1 MFIIGKNSYFC
12 TKREK
17 RMGKFKNI
25 WNHSKDGNNKEER
38 SFLRTVIIASSIF
51 LVFIC
56 IIKRDNVFR
65 WIAAG
70 VTIHKQEKMIEF
82 YQQDNERLE
91 NELKTL
97 TTDKDSLEKFARE
110 KFLFAEPGEDVY
122 IEE

>member
-1 MFIIGKNSYFC
+1 
-12 TKREK
+12 
-17 RMGKFKNI
+17 MGKFKNI

-82 YQQDNERLE
+82 YQQYGIIPNKE
-91 NELKTL
+91 NAL